1 MSFWVALFNN
11 IAVSVFGSLL
21 SASYC
26 DTLKERKQ
34 RCVVFE
40 SILLFLVLQGIVV
53 FCWGED
59 IMRKVYPLVVHL
71 PLFLMLIVLKKKIL
85 WPLFSIFSAY
95 LCCELRRWFALL
107 IVAVFSGDNLMQD
120 TIELVITL
128 PLLLFLLQF
137 ASPVVKQLSEY
148 NIESQI
154 QFGLIPTLYYIFDYF
169 ACVYTD
175 LLFTGRAVIVEFM
188 PFVCCIAYLIF
199 LLDYSKKERMR
210 MELKQ
215 VQEILDLQLNQA
227 VQEIDALRKSQALTS
242 QYRHDLR
249 HHLQYLYTCLKNGQE
264 EQAEDYISQICQ
276 QIENQKVQR
285 FCENETANLI
295 LSSFYGRAE
304 KESIPMEIHAV
315 LPCEISVSDSDLCV
329 VLSNALENAIHACH
343 PLVNLGKQCVIRVQL
358 YERNNR
364 LFLEVR
370 NTCEKEIEFENGIPV
385 ANQEGHGVGTQS
397 ICAIVERYGGI
408 YNFLV
413 ENGQFILRLSL

>member
-1 MSFWVALFNN
+1 
-11 IAVSVFGSLL
+11 
-21 SASYC
+21 
-26 DTLKERKQ
+26 
-34 RCVVFE
+34 
-40 SILLFLVLQGIVV
+40 
-53 FCWGED
+53 
-59 IMRKVYPLVVHL
+59 
-71 PLFLMLIVLKKKIL
+71 
-85 WPLFSIFSAY
+85 
-95 LCCELRRWFALL
+95 
-107 IVAVFSGDNLMQD
+107 MQD

-175 LLFTGRAVIVEFM
+175 LLFTGRPVIVEFM

-215 VQEILDLQLNQA
+215 VQESLDLQLNQA
-227 VQEIDALRKSQALTS
+227 VREIDALRKLQVLTS

-264 EQAEDYISQICQ
+264 EQAEDYISQICR

-304 KESIPMEIHAV
+304 KELIPMEIHAV

-343 PLVNLGKQCVIRVQL
+343 PLVKLGKQCVICVQL

-370 NTCEKEIEFENGIPV
+370 NSCEKEIEFENGIPV
-385 ANQEGHGVGTQS
+385 SNQEGHGVGTQS

>member
-40 SILLFLVLQGIVV
+40 SMLLFLVLQGIVV

-59 IMRKVYPLVVHL
+59 IMRKVYSLVVHL

-107 IVAVFSGDNLMQD
+107 IVALFSGGNLMQD

-154 QFGLIPTLYYIFDYF
+154 QFGLIATLYYIFYYF

-188 PFVCCIAYLIF
+188 PLVCCIAY
-199 LLDYSKKERMR
+199 
-210 MELKQ
+210 
-215 VQEILDLQLNQA
+215 
-227 VQEIDALRKSQALTS
+227 
-242 QYRHDLR
+242 
-249 HHLQYLYTCLKNGQE
+249 
-264 EQAEDYISQICQ
+264 
-276 QIENQKVQR
+276 
-285 FCENETANLI
+285 
-295 LSSFYGRAE
+295 
-304 KESIPMEIHAV
+304 
-315 LPCEISVSDSDLCV
+315 
-329 VLSNALENAIHACH
+329 
-343 PLVNLGKQCVIRVQL
+343 
-358 YERNNR
+358 
-364 LFLEVR
+364 
-370 NTCEKEIEFENGIPV
+370 
-385 ANQEGHGVGTQS
+385 
-397 ICAIVERYGGI
+397 
-408 YNFLV
+408 
-413 ENGQFILRLSL
+413 